1 MVVAW
6 RSLPVPSLAYG
17 SRGTELRVM
26 HCSTLPH
33 IHIQHRVITWHG
45 TTARDMFKR
54 VEQQIARTVQKVN
67 AWVVDHA
74 DMFSEDDDFERH
86 AEA

>member
-1 MVVAW
+1 MVI

-17 SRGTELRVM
+17 SIGTEPRVT
-26 HCSTLPH
+26 HCSTYT
-33 IHIQHRVITWHG
+33 HRVITWHG
-45 TTARDMFKR
+45 TTASGMFKR